1 MHAAVRSIQEY
12 VAVRAQAEQLPSP
25 RFTAL
30 IHNLDSLTARRRHD
44 YRFLSICIVELNM
57 VPTRGHDP
65 LDEVP
70 GDLVRDELNRT
81 RASAT
86 GRGDRLYS
94 RARRVTQA
102 RGDAHPI
109 PERPDDVW
117 PLGVSVFKRHQHFVS
132 YLRHEHKP
140 SPAAGARRHHPG
152 PGGGAS
158 FHPIVLNL
166 NSPHVSQIVVRH
178 HPRRRHA
185 ADPLWR
191 GLFGR
196 GVIFPG
202 SAGELIAVAVSL
214 IVVMDD
220 LDQAIIALR
229 VEAETC
235 KMDLVPGL
243 QAIIP
248 AFPMTQ
254 YLRADRA
261 GALLLQQRL
270 IHLKFRRSPV
280 EGEPVGWQMLR
291 LAAHRFH

>member
-1 MHAAVRSIQEY
+1 
-12 VAVRAQAEQLPSP
+12 
-25 RFTAL
+25 
-30 IHNLDSLTARRRHD
+30 
-44 YRFLSICIVELNM
+44 M
-57 VPTRGHDP
+57 VPARGHYP

-70 GDLVRDELNRT
+70 GDLIRDELNWT
-81 RASAT
+81 RGSAT

-109 PERPDDVW
+109 PERSDDVW
-117 PLGVSVFKRHQHFVS
+117 PLRVSVFKRHQHFVS

-166 NSPHVSQIVVRH
+166 NPPHVSQIVVRH
-178 HPRRRHA
+178 HPRRRHST
-185 ADPLWR
+185 DPFWR

-202 SAGELIAVAVSL
+202 SDGELIAVAVSL
-214 IVVMDD
+214 IIVMDD
-220 LDQAIIALR
+220 PDQAIIALR
-229 VEAETC
+229 VEAGACQT
-235 KMDLVPGL
+235 DLVSGL

-248 AFPMTQ
+248 ALPMTQ

-261 GALLLQQRL
+261 GALLLQERL
-270 IHLKFRRSPV
+270 IHLKFRRAPV
-280 EGEPVGWQMLR
+280 EGEPVGRQLLR
-291 LAAHRFH
+291 LAAHRFY